1 MVEEVRNVREKSP
14 WKQER
19 QKETMLKYL
28 QVVIMGKVLMS
39 PDETLAAVLSPNW
52 TQTSH
57 GHLSVKVSLQ
67 DKFHKEGLVIMIIK
81 AELVVETGLVIDIIL
96 IVS

>member
-1 MVEEVRNVREKSP
+1 MVEEVRDVREKSP
-14 WKQER
+14 WKWER
-19 QKETMLKYL
+19 QDETTLKQL

-57 GHLSVKVSLQ
+57 GCLSIKVSLHY
-67 DKFHKEGLVIMIIK
+67 KFHNEGLM
-81 AELVVETGLVIDIIL
+81 VETAAMVDIVL
-96 IVS
+96 IVG